1 MNRFFLTAALL
12 GLALP
17 ALAESADYRFVPPAK
32 ALPDGHARALAA
44 AARTSFQAGTV
55 PRYQIEDYAG
65 QSDSLKASADSP
77 ALQVGAGALLDW
89 QSSALFEAQTPLDG
103 LNVWR
108 ASITSVD
115 ASALRFQVELERLYP
130 EDEVWVIDVVG
141 GRAFGPFTLADTGTH
156 GRWLP
161 TTMGDTAILE
171 LRSPRNSMPDITVTA
186 LSHYYESPTTKQ
198 LDCPISADCTEDT
211 ALQEVSTG
219 IGKMSVTDERGT
231 TFICSGALLNNA
243 ATDDLEGLF
252 LTADHCFQGASAT
265 IFADGVEVIWDMRM
279 GGCPGAEP
287 SDGTVAALPRST
299 GAAFLRTNT
308 TLDGV
313 LLRLAAVP
321 VGTLGRAYLGWNTRA
336 PRIGDA
342 AVGLH
347 HPEGTAMKES
357 IGSVNNVG
365 VDTRFGQNQTTIS
378 WDEGITEGGSS
389 GSPVMFND
397 TTFHVF
403 GMLSNG
409 NFQACNNANAR
420 LDQYSSF
427 REFFAEAGGFLTQ
440 ATPPDGGRDTYSD
453 GGGGLFGCVKNQEE
467 TLQQASGNLLVS
479 GLAVLTLLGMGAIG
493 RRRL

>member
-1 MNRFFLTAALL
+1 MNRFLLTAALL

-32 ALPDGHARALAA
+32 ALPDGPARAVAA

-65 QSDSLKASADSP
+65 QSEFLKESADSP

-89 QSSALFEAQTPLDG
+89 KSADLFEAQAPAG
-103 LNVWR
+103 AVNVWR

-115 ASALRFQVELERLYP
+115 ASALRLQVNLERLYP
-130 EDEVWVIDVVG
+130 EDELWVVDVMG
-141 GRAFGPFTLADTGTH
+141 GRAFGPFTLADTGDN

-161 TTMGDTAILE
+161 TTMGDTTILE
-171 LRSPRNSMPDITVTA
+171 LRSPRKSMPDVTA
-186 LSHYYESPTTKQ
+186 VSLSHYFDSPTTKQ
-198 LDCPISADCTEDT
+198 LDCPISADCTEVT
-211 ALQEVSTG
+211 ALHEVSTG
-219 IGKMSVTDERGT
+219 IGRMSVTDENGT
-231 TFICSGALLNNA
+231 TFLCSGALLNNA
-243 ATDDLEGLF
+243 VTDDLEGLF
-252 LTADHCFQGASAT
+252 LTADHCFQGTSAS
-265 IFADGVEVIWDMRM
+265 IFADGVEVIWDLRM
-279 GGCPGAEP
+279 NGCPGAEP
-287 SDGTVAALPRST
+287 SDGNIAALPRST
-299 GAAFLRTNT
+299 GKAFLRTST

-313 LLRLAAVP
+313 LLRLETVP
-321 VGTLGRAYLGWNTRA
+321 VGTLGRAYLGWDTRA

-347 HPEGTAMKES
+347 FPGGTAMKQS
-357 IGSVNNVG
+357 IGGVNNINI
-365 VDTRFGQNQTTIS
+365 DTRFGQNQTTIS

-389 GSPVMFND
+389 GSPVMFDD
-397 TTFHVF
+397 TKFHVF

-427 REFFAEAGGFLTQ
+427 RDFFAEAGAFLNQ
-440 ATPPDGGRDTYSD
+440 ATPPDAGRAKYSESR
-453 GGGGLFGCVKNQEE
+453 GLFGCVKGQGD
-467 TLQQASGNLLVS
+467 TVQKAAGNILVS

-493 RRRL
+493 RRKV